1 MWLSNVIYNDIQDY
15 MSKQQRNNLSFNT
28 INIMNNTSDAQ
39 TFISKLSNV
48 NKWTYIY
55 TEILVDSICSFVYN
69 EISFM

>member
-1 MWLSNVIYNDIQDY
+1 
-15 MSKQQRNNLSFNT
+15 
-28 INIMNNTSDAQ
+28 MNNTSDAQ

-48 NKWTYIY
+48 NKWTYMY